1 MNDFNNLLD
10 IVSQLR
16 KECPWDK
23 EQTHESLAKHLIE
36 ESYELLDTLSNLN
49 DSPESFNDFKEELG
63 DLLLQIL
70 LHSEIASE
78 NNYFSIIE
86 VINSLQK
93 KLIKRHPHVFDKKNL
108 NSSEEVEKQW
118 EEIKKEGNKSIFD
131 DINTKLPPVNTAF
144 KVQRKAKTL
153 NLSYKNYDEALDDL
167 ISEINELKEATTLED
182 RKSELGDVYF
192 SLINVSRY
200 LEADPEIEL
209 KKSIQ
214 TFINRAKY
222 VEKHINK
229 ETDINVLW
237 QEAKK
242 NQNVKTIIS
251 DTLIGVDVT
260 DQSNIDNKLIE
271 LDGTDNKNNLGAN
284 AILAVSMASMRA
296 SANQQNKQLF
306 ELFPNIYGPPS
317 LPVPF
322 MNILNGGAHADN
334 SVDIQEF
341 MIVPFGFET
350 FDTSLRAGVEIYHVL
365 KKRLKSNKLSTN
377 VGDEGGFAPN
387 FNTSTEIL
395 DEIMQSISEA
405 GYEPGRNVSLALDVA
420 ASEFFK
426 DDFYR
431 IEGNELNSQE
441 MSDYLINLTS
451 NYPII
456 SIEDGLAEDDWDG
469 WKYLT
474 EKIGDTIQLVGDD
487 LFVTQ
492 EKILEKGVADS
503 CANSI
508 LVKVNQ
514 VGSVSETINT
524 MTLAKDSNYSS
535 IVSHRSG
542 ETEDTFISHL
552 CVGTSSGQIK
562 TGAPARSERTAKYNE
577 LLRIGEK
584 IGFEQFNIQELGYS
598 K

>member
-1 MNDFNNLLD
+1 MNKKIKSINARHILD
-10 IVSQLR
+10 SRANPTIEVEVTTSDNIKGRAAVPSGASTGALEAHELR
-16 KECPWDK
+16 D
-23 EQTHESLAKHLIE
+23 
-36 ESYELLDTLSNLN
+36 N
-49 DSPESFNDFKEELG
+49 DSSFNGMGVNK
-63 DLLLQIL
+63 
-70 LHSEIASE
+70 A
-78 NNYFSIIE
+78 IE
-86 VINSLQK
+86 
-93 KLIKRHPHVFDKKNL
+93 
-108 NSSEEVEKQW
+108 
-118 EEIKKEGNKSIFD
+118 
-131 DINTKLPPVNTAF
+131 
-144 KVQRKAKTL
+144 
-153 NLSYKNYDEALDDL
+153 
-167 ISEINELKEATTLED
+167 
-182 RKSELGDVYF
+182 
-192 SLINVSRY
+192 
-200 LEADPEIEL
+200 
-209 KKSIQ
+209 
-214 TFINRAKY
+214 
-222 VEKHINK
+222 
-229 ETDINVLW
+229 
-237 QEAKK
+237 
-242 NQNVKTIIS
+242 NVKTIIS
-251 DTLIGVDVT
+251 DTLIGEDVT
-260 DQSNIDNKLIE
+260 NQSNIDDKLIE

-296 SANQQNKQLF
+296 SPNQQNKQLI
-306 ELFPNIYGPPS
+306 ELYPNIYGLPS

-420 ASEFFK
+420 ASEFFT

-492 EKILEKGVADS
+492 EKILEKGVTDS

>member
-1 MNDFNNLLD
+1 MNKKIKSINARHILD
-10 IVSQLR
+10 SRANPTIEVEVTTNDDVKGRAAVPSGASTGALEAHELR
-16 KECPWDK
+16 D
-23 EQTHESLAKHLIE
+23 
-36 ESYELLDTLSNLN
+36 N
-49 DSPESFNDFKEELG
+49 DSSFNGMGVNK
-63 DLLLQIL
+63 
-70 LHSEIASE
+70 A
-78 NNYFSIIE
+78 
-86 VINSLQK
+86 
-93 KLIKRHPHVFDKKNL
+93 
-108 NSSEEVEKQW
+108 VE
-118 EEIKKEGNKSIFD
+118 
-131 DINTKLPPVNTAF
+131 
-144 KVQRKAKTL
+144 
-153 NLSYKNYDEALDDL
+153 
-167 ISEINELKEATTLED
+167 
-182 RKSELGDVYF
+182 
-192 SLINVSRY
+192 
-200 LEADPEIEL
+200 
-209 KKSIQ
+209 
-214 TFINRAKY
+214 
-222 VEKHINK
+222 
-229 ETDINVLW
+229 
-237 QEAKK
+237 
-242 NQNVKTIIS
+242 NVKTIIS
-251 DTLIGVDVT
+251 NSLVGMDVT
-260 DQSNIDNKLIE
+260 DQNNIDNILIE

-284 AILAVSMASMRA
+284 AILAVSMALMRA

-395 DEIMQSISEA
+395 DEIMESISEA
-405 GYEPGRNVSLALDVA
+405 GYEPGKNVSLALDVA

-426 DDFYR
+426 DNFYK
-431 IEGNELNSQE
+431 IEGNELDGQE
-441 MSDYLINLTS
+441 MAEYLINLTL

-456 SIEDGLAEDDWDG
+456 SIEDGLAEDDWNG

-492 EKILEKGVADS
+492 EKILQKGINDK

-524 MTLAKDSNYSS
+524 MTLAKENNYSS

-584 IGFEQFNIQELGYS
+584 IGFEKFNLQKLGYS
-598 K
+598 

>member
-1 MNDFNNLLD
+1 MNKKIKSISARHILD
-10 IVSQLR
+10 SRANPTIEVEVTTSDNIKGRAAVPSGASTGALEAHELR
-16 KECPWDK
+16 D
-23 EQTHESLAKHLIE
+23 
-36 ESYELLDTLSNLN
+36 N
-49 DSPESFNDFKEELG
+49 DPSFNGMGVNK
-63 DLLLQIL
+63 
-70 LHSEIASE
+70 A
-78 NNYFSIIE
+78 IE
-86 VINSLQK
+86 
-93 KLIKRHPHVFDKKNL
+93 
-108 NSSEEVEKQW
+108 
-118 EEIKKEGNKSIFD
+118 
-131 DINTKLPPVNTAF
+131 
-144 KVQRKAKTL
+144 
-153 NLSYKNYDEALDDL
+153 
-167 ISEINELKEATTLED
+167 
-182 RKSELGDVYF
+182 
-192 SLINVSRY
+192 
-200 LEADPEIEL
+200 
-209 KKSIQ
+209 
-214 TFINRAKY
+214 
-222 VEKHINK
+222 
-229 ETDINVLW
+229 
-237 QEAKK
+237 
-242 NQNVKTIIS
+242 NVKTIIS
-251 DTLIGVDVT
+251 DTLVGEDVT

-296 SANQQNKQLF
+296 SASQQNKQLF

-405 GYEPGRNVSLALDVA
+405 GYEPGGNVSLALDVA
-420 ASEFFK
+420 ASEFFT

-441 MSDYLINLTS
+441 MSDYLINLSS

-524 MTLAKDSNYSS
+524 MTLAKESNYSS

-584 IGFEQFNIQELGYS
+584 IGFEQFNVQELGYS

>member
-1 MNDFNNLLD
+1 MNKKIKSINARHILD
-10 IVSQLR
+10 SRANPTIEVEVITSDNVKGRAAVPSGASTGALEAHELR
-16 KECPWDK
+16 D
-23 EQTHESLAKHLIE
+23 
-36 ESYELLDTLSNLN
+36 N
-49 DSPESFNDFKEELG
+49 DSFFNGMGVNK
-63 DLLLQIL
+63 
-70 LHSEIASE
+70 A
-78 NNYFSIIE
+78 IE
-86 VINSLQK
+86 
-93 KLIKRHPHVFDKKNL
+93 
-108 NSSEEVEKQW
+108 
-118 EEIKKEGNKSIFD
+118 
-131 DINTKLPPVNTAF
+131 
-144 KVQRKAKTL
+144 
-153 NLSYKNYDEALDDL
+153 
-167 ISEINELKEATTLED
+167 
-182 RKSELGDVYF
+182 
-192 SLINVSRY
+192 
-200 LEADPEIEL
+200 
-209 KKSIQ
+209 
-214 TFINRAKY
+214 
-222 VEKHINK
+222 
-229 ETDINVLW
+229 
-237 QEAKK
+237 
-242 NQNVKTIIS
+242 NVKTIIS
-251 DTLIGVDVT
+251 NSLVGMDVT
-260 DQSNIDNKLIE
+260 DQNSIDNMLID

-296 SANQQNKQLF
+296 SANLQNKQLY
-306 ELFPNIYGPPS
+306 ELFPKIYGPPS

-395 DEIMQSISEA
+395 DEIMESISEA
-405 GYEPGRNVSLALDVA
+405 GYEPGKNVSLALDVA

-426 DDFYR
+426 DNFYK
-431 IEGNELNSQE
+431 IEGNELDGQE
-441 MSDYLINLTS
+441 MAEYLINLTL

-456 SIEDGLAEDDWDG
+456 SIEDGLAEDDWNG

-492 EKILEKGVADS
+492 EKILQKGINDK

-524 MTLAKDSNYSS
+524 MILAKENNYSS

-584 IGFEQFNIQELGYS
+584 IGFEQFNIQKLGHA
-598 K
+598 

>member
-1 MNDFNNLLD
+1 MNKKIKSINARHILD
-10 IVSQLR
+10 SRANPTIEVEVTTSDNIKGRAAVPSGASTGALEAHELR
-16 KECPWDK
+16 D
-23 EQTHESLAKHLIE
+23 
-36 ESYELLDTLSNLN
+36 N
-49 DSPESFNDFKEELG
+49 DPSFNGMGVNK
-63 DLLLQIL
+63 
-70 LHSEIASE
+70 A
-78 NNYFSIIE
+78 IE
-86 VINSLQK
+86 
-93 KLIKRHPHVFDKKNL
+93 
-108 NSSEEVEKQW
+108 
-118 EEIKKEGNKSIFD
+118 
-131 DINTKLPPVNTAF
+131 
-144 KVQRKAKTL
+144 
-153 NLSYKNYDEALDDL
+153 
-167 ISEINELKEATTLED
+167 
-182 RKSELGDVYF
+182 
-192 SLINVSRY
+192 
-200 LEADPEIEL
+200 
-209 KKSIQ
+209 
-214 TFINRAKY
+214 
-222 VEKHINK
+222 
-229 ETDINVLW
+229 
-237 QEAKK
+237 
-242 NQNVKTIIS
+242 NVKTIIS
-251 DTLIGVDVT
+251 DTLVGEDVT
-260 DQSNIDNKLIE
+260 DQGSIDDMLIE
-271 LDGTDNKNNLGAN
+271 IDGTDNKNNLGAN
-284 AILAVSMASMRA
+284 AILAVAMATMRA
-296 SANQQNKQLF
+296 SANQQNKKLF
-306 ELFPNIYGPPS
+306 ELYPNIYGPPS

-420 ASEFFK
+420 ASEFFT
-426 DDFYR
+426 DDFYK

-474 EKIGDTIQLVGDD
+474 EKIGDTLQLVGDD

-584 IGFEQFNIQELGYS
+584 IGFEKFNIQKLGYS
-598 K
+598 Q